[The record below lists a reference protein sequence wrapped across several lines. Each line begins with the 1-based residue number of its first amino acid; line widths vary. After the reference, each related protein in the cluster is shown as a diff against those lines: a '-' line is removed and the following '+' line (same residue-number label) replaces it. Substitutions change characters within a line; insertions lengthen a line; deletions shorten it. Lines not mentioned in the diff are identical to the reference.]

1 MFVPNPDISV
11 HGATFGP
18 EGSSLPER
26 KLDSWK
32 EIAAFLHRQVRTVQ
46 RWEQSEG
53 LPVRRHEHASKS
65 SVYAYASEL
74 ERWLKN
80 RQPKNIA
87 APQRQSPQLASGK
100 VRLVVLPFANL
111 SGDPQQDYF
120 SAGLTTEMIVR
131 LGKLDPAHLGVIAAA
146 TSSGLAGKPIA
157 EVGRALDV
165 GYALEGSVRRNA
177 QRIRIDVQLIQVS
190 DQTHLWADSYDRDLG
205 DILSVQDDV
214 GAAVAAQIR
223 LALTPL
229 AAPAAPK
236 KSNRTVNPE
245 AYDDYLRGRFYSTNR
260 TDLRKALRSYEQAI
274 RKDPQ
279 YALAY
284 AGLAS
289 TYTLLGQV
297 PYDDTPPTE
306 VKPKAKEA
314 AEHAL
319 RLAPQLGEAHAVLG
333 NVAFNYYWDFET
345 AEREFQRALA
355 LTPNDP
361 TPHVWY
367 SHYCVARNRAA
378 EALEESSQILELDP
392 VSPLFNSVLAE
403 THYYTRNFNATLEQ
417 ARRAI
422 EQFPTYP
429 LAYLWLGSAYRE
441 KKKYAQALAEF
452 SKARQFSGNHPAM
465 TSLYGHALAASGN
478 LAGAHKTL
486 SELRRLASSR
496 YVSPLYFAAVHTGL
510 GEKDQALEWLERAY
524 HQRTDRLVY
533 LGVDPI
539 ADPLRAVPRFK
550 ELLRKIGVAR

>member
-11 HGATFGP
+11 DGATFGP

-32 EIAAFLHRQVRTVQ
+32 EIAAFLDRQVRTVQ
-46 RWEQSEG
+46 RWERSEG

-80 RQPKNIA
+80 RQPKNVA
-87 APQRQSPQLASGK
+87 APQRQSPQPANGK

-120 SAGLTTEMIVR
+120 SVGLTTEMIVR

-260 TDLRKALRSYEQAI
+260 TDLRKALHSYEQAI
-274 RKDPQ
+274 RKDPH

-345 AEREFQRALA
+345 AEREFRRALA

-378 EALEESSQILELDP
+378 EALEESSHILELDP

-478 LAGAHKTL
+478 LAGARKTL
-486 SELRRLASSR
+486 NELRRLASSR

-510 GEKDQALEWLERAY
+510 GEKEEALEWLERAY

-539 ADPLRAVPRFK
+539 ADPLRSIPRFK
-550 ELLRKIGVAR
+550 ELLRKIGVAC